1 MTRFSQSLSVH
12 VQGVNTSATSRRG
25 TGNRLSCVRSRML
38 PATFCACGRETW
50 TGLTHLRMTCLGEL
64 FPMIDGFAVSLGI
77 TCVND
82 V

>member
-1 MTRFSQSLSVH
+1 MTRFSQSLSVY

-25 TGNRLSCVRSRML
+25 TGNRLSYIRSRML
-38 PATFCACGRETW
+38 QATFCACGRETW
-50 TGLTHLRMTCLGEL
+50 TGLTHLRRTCLGKL
-64 FPMIDGFAVSLGI
+64 FPMIEGSAVFPGI